1 MLKTQTAT
9 NRRIYFRDL
18 FASPGNFLAFGF
30 GVGLVPV
37 AAGSFGSLLAVLI
50 FFVFSEFNSWVYG
63 GVLVATFVIGIWIC
77 ERASLSLVDDK
88 NSHDHVHN
96 NSHKN
101 NHDHPGIVWDEM
113 VGLWIALAFLPVS
126 WATVVLGFV
135 FFRAFDILKPGAVGW
150 ADRRLSGGLGI
161 MLDDVIAG
169 VLANLCVR
177 LLLPFLPL

>member
-9 NRRIYFRDL
+9 DRRITLRDL
-18 FASPGNFLAFGF
+18 FASLGNFLAFGF

-50 FFVFSEFNSWVYG
+50 FFVFSGLNFWVYG
-63 GVLVATFVIGIWIC
+63 GVLVATFLLGIWIC
-77 ERASLSLVDDK
+77 GRAAESLVDDK
-88 NSHDHVHN
+88 NSHEHVHN
-96 NSHKN
+96 NNKN

-113 VGLWIALAFLPVS
+113 VGVWIALAFLPVS